1 MAMLKDNTPL
11 SIKIKLETI
20 IETLQKF
27 INYFTLGFLFNHKVI
42 L

>member
-1 MAMLKDNTPL
+1 MAVLKDNTPL

-20 IETLQKF
+20 IEALQKF
-27 INYFTLGFLFNHKVI
+27 INFFILGFLFNDKVI

>member
-1 MAMLKDNTPL
+1 MLKDNTPL

-20 IETLQKF
+20 IETLQKL
-27 INYFTLGFLFNHKVI
+27 INYFILGFLFNHKVI